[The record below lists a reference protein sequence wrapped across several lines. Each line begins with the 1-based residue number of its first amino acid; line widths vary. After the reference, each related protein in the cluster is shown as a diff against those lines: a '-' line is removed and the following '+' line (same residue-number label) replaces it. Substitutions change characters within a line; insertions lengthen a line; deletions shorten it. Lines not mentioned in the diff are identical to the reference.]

1 MRGICFIGAGKMATA
16 IAGGMVRKNIKTE
29 IHTFDPF
36 AAAAEQFCKL
46 TGGTAHPSPVA
57 ALEHADV
64 ILLAVKPQYL
74 TEAIAA
80 FREAI
85 GERLVISIV
94 AGATIASLEALTGTR
109 RIVRVMPNTP
119 ALVGEGMSCIAASE
133 AVPEA
138 DLAETETLLSAV
150 GLCRRVSEKQLDA
163 VTGLS
168 GSGPAF
174 VLEFIQ
180 ALADGGVYAGL
191 PRATAIELA
200 VQTVLGSAKMARDA
214 KTPIG
219 ELRDAVISP
228 AGTTSR
234 GVMELAKGA
243 FSATVAQAV
252 AAAADRSA
260 ELGALSAE
268 K

>member
-74 TEAIAA
+74 TEAVAA

-133 AVPEA
+133 AVPET

-243 FSATVAQAV
+243 FAATVAQAV